1 MCRSH
6 YLIACT
12 DLHVL
17 VDRPDAT
24 VPMDVWWLVPQHVLV
39 GVAEVLAVIELEE
52 FFYDQLAGELHIVG
66 LAGSQGNFVSS
77 SHIPAK
83 IKSKMEKMEKIAK
96 WLCSHASYW
105 HFNERRFQ
113 NGILAKPLFEHGKM
127 SIFSG

>member
-1 MCRSH
+1 MA
-6 YLIACT
+6 YYAPACT

-66 LAGSQGNFVSS
+66 LAVSQGNFVSS

-96 WLCSHASYW
+96 WLWSHASYW